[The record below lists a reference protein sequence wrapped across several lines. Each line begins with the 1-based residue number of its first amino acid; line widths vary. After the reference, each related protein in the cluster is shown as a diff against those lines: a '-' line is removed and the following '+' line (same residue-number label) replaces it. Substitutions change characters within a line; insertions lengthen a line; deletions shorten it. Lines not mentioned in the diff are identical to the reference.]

1 VRNSARDAPHL
12 QVRWASGYE
21 RGALDVFLAHTQEK
35 KRERERERGR
45 ERGRERET
53 ERVQERERGI
63 ERERKSQKE
72 ITQLTMPNDSRAEY
86 LKTFMATGSSTHA
99 A

>member
-1 VRNSARDAPHL
+1 M
-12 QVRWASGYE
+12 
-21 RGALDVFLAHTQEK
+21 
-35 KRERERERGR
+35 RERERERGR

>member
-21 RGALDVFLAHTQEK
+21 RGAPDVFLAHTRRARQVK
-35 KRERERERGR
+35 LRERGR
-45 ERGRERET
+45 ERGRKRET
-53 ERVQERERGI
+53 ERGHERERGN
-63 ERERKSQKE
+63 ERERKGQKE
-72 ITQLTMPNDSRAEY
+72 ITQLTMLNDSRAEY